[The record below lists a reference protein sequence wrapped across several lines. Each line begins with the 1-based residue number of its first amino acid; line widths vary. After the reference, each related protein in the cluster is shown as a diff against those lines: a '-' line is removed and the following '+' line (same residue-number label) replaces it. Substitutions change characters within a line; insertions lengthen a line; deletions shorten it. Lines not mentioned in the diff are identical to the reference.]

1 MAKKVKV
8 TIQNTTDSGMNFH
21 ETKEVIT
28 GDEFDLFEDYYSY
41 MNGTKKGPHGN
52 SVDGAMIGS
61 NFYVRFANVVDI
73 SVEEMVTDEEEG
85 GLNGND

>member
-1 MAKKVKV
+1 MAKKVKI
-8 TIQNTTDSGMNFH
+8 TIQNTTDEGMNFH
-21 ETKEVIT
+21 ETKEVVADD
-28 GDEFDLFEDYYSY
+28 GFDLFEDYYSY

-73 SVEEMVTDEEEG
+73 VVEEMATDEEEG